1 MLPMNIDGVNKM
13 VKSNKIHYYIDMDGV
28 LADHDRQAREF
39 QVKIDNTPENDPGT
53 KYDISDY
60 GDAFFGTMPPMPDI
74 HLFQDYLKGI
84 DSDRVHI
91 LSAVP
96 KRRTSALS
104 VFDEKKDWI
113 KQYFPYIRSLNIHI
127 VFREHKALFPSLHP
141 HSILIDD
148 NKNNINEWKRAG
160 GIGILHTD
168 ALSSIKKSMAVH
180 TALWD
185 LI

>member
-1 MLPMNIDGVNKM
+1 M
-13 VKSNKIHYYIDMDGV
+13 VKRNKLHYYIDMDGV

-39 QVKIDNTPENDPGT
+39 NVKIANTPENDPGT

-60 GDAFFGTMPPMPDI
+60 GDGFFGTMPPMPDI

-96 KRRTSALS
+96 KRRASALS
-104 VFDEKKDWI
+104 VFDEKKEWV
-113 KQYFPYIRSLNIHI
+113 KQYLPFIRTMNIHI
-127 VFREHKALFPSLHP
+127 VFREHKALFAQYHA

-148 NKNNINEWKRAG
+148 NKNNINEWRAAG
-160 GIGILHTD
+160 GIGILHID
-168 ALSSIKKSMAVH
+168 ALQSIKKAMAVH
-180 TALWD
+180 EVLWD
-185 LI
+185 KI